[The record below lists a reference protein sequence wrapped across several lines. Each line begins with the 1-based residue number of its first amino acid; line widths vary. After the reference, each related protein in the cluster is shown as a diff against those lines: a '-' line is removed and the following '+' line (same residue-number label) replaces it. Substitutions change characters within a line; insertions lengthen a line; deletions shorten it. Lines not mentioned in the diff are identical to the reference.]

1 MGELGRFCTDPKSHK
16 VLCEQLVTAMFARV
30 CEENGVT
37 WDSCKAN
44 INQVTGQGVSRID
57 PQSPFAIHKQVH
69 TTFVKVRKGHE

>member
-1 MGELGRFCTDPKSHK
+1 
-16 VLCEQLVTAMFARV
+16 MFARV